1 MRDKKSHKLW
11 SRLTKFIAVTL
22 ALVLI
27 VGVLPA
33 SAASGEIV
41 VKTKKQLVKAMEKKS
56 AATII
61 FRTNRKTRFI
71 IPEIENSA
79 NKKLVMEAP
88 NARAFNK
95 ATFKTITLNKSEY
108 FNERGNDNSLYIK
121 GDGVKLTVSK
131 GIEAKKVSITATDVI
146 VKVASDGNVGDII
159 CNKKAAEITVAVA
172 KNAEANITIKKQA
185 DLIVAGDKTADI
197 TIVSQAADTKI
208 TATAPVDIVAEKD
221 VDVVL
226 EKGSEGST
234 VESSKEVD
242 VDISGAAEKQATV
255 TEDGKVVQEAEPAK
269 EEEKKD
275 TTPAKDTTPSATDNN
290 QSSGGPGPG
299 SSSGGG
305 ATQGNENTGKV
316 KITFTSSVTGGTV
329 AVTQGG
335 NSLYTGDGVATG
347 SSITIKLTPASGYE
361 VGGVSID
368 PTSAAGTPRKIADG
382 TWEVSGIIA
391 NLTIV
396 ATFNLTASGSN
407 ESVMLKAAE
416 HNGPIGTATGTAV
429 TYTFK
434 LKESG
439 TEKASVT
446 VTVASGASINT
457 ATSGAIVISTSL
469 SDADKQKVKEV
480 DFSVIPDDYFTENI
494 VAALK
499 VEFVNLNKVY
509 KRSGSNTTI
518 SVNGVTVE
526 EKSQQVN

>member
-11 SRLTKFIAVTL
+11 SRLTKFMAVTL

-221 VDVVL
+221 TDVVL

-275 TTPAKDTTPSATDNN
+275 TTPAKDTT
-290 QSSGGPGPG
+290 SSTTPTTPD
-299 SSSGGG
+299 SG
-305 ATQGNENTGKV
+305 QGYVTPDPTPTPTPTPVAGKV
-316 KITFTSSVTGGTV
+316 TITIASVTGGTV
-329 AVTQGG
+329 AVTQDG
-335 NSLYTGDGVATG
+335 NSLSTEAKVATG
-347 SSITIKLTPASGYE
+347 TSITIKLTPASGYE

-368 PTSAAGTPRKIADG
+368 PTSAAGTLSKKTDD

-396 ATFNLTASGSN
+396 ATFNSTASGSN
-407 ESVMLKAAE
+407 ESVTLKAADQ
-416 HNGPIGTATGTAV
+416 NGPIGTATGTAV
-429 TYTFK
+429 IYTFK
-434 LKESG
+434 LKESD
-439 TEKASVT
+439 TVKASVT
-446 VTVASGASINT
+446 VTVASGASIST
-457 ATSGAIVISTSL
+457 ATSGAIVINTSL

-509 KRSGSNTTI
+509 KRSGLNTTI

>member
-11 SRLTKFIAVTL
+11 SRVTKFMAVTL

-71 IPEIENSA
+71 IPVIENSA

-226 EKGSEGST
+226 EKGSEGSS
-234 VESSKEVD
+234 VDSSKGVD
-242 VDISGAAEKQATV
+242 VDLSGVAEKQATV

-275 TTPAKDTTPSATDNN
+275 TTPAKDTTSSTTPTTPDSGQGYVTPSNPSTPSNPEDN
-290 QSSGGPGPG
+290 S
-299 SSSGGG
+299 
-305 ATQGNENTGKV
+305 KV
-316 KITFTSSVTGGTV
+316 TITFSESVTGGTV
-329 AVTQGG
+329 KVKQGSSDLRPG
-335 NSLYTGDGVATG
+335 AKVATG
-347 SSITIKLTPASGYE
+347 SSITITLTPSSDEYE
-361 VGGVSID
+361 VGTLTINNQTKELTDGKYTVSNVLED
-368 PTSAAGTPRKIADG
+368 
-382 TWEVSGIIA
+382 
-391 NLTIV
+391 LTIV
-396 ATFNLTASGSN
+396 ATF
-407 ESVMLKAAE
+407 KAKSTG
-416 HNGPIGTATGTAV
+416 NATPAAI
-429 TYTFK
+429 K
-434 LKESG
+434 L
-439 TEKASVT
+439 KASVSGDYNVASGCAIGT
-446 VTVASGASINT
+446 VTIELKVDSQTAATITIASGASIS
-457 ATSGAIVISTSL
+457 AS
-469 SDADKQKVKEV
+469 
-480 DFSVIPDDYFTENI
+480 
-494 VAALK
+494 
-499 VEFVNLNKVY
+499 
-509 KRSGSNTTI
+509 TI
-518 SVNGVTVE
+518 SVNGSYSGGTPNELDLSGIERAYSNQTIVDLIIGEFGSIKKVYYIGNARLSKEGVTFE
-526 EKSQQVN
+526 QKQVPN

>member
-11 SRLTKFIAVTL
+11 SRVTKFMAVTL

-71 IPEIENSA
+71 IPVIENSA

-197 TIVSQAADTKI
+197 TIVSKAADTKI

-221 VDVVL
+221 ADVVL

-269 EEEKKD
+269 EEKKKD
-275 TTPAKDTTPSATDNN
+275 TTPAKDTTSSTTPTTPDSGQGYVTPSNPSTPSNPEDN
-290 QSSGGPGPG
+290 S
-299 SSSGGG
+299 
-305 ATQGNENTGKV
+305 KV
-316 KITFTSSVTGGTV
+316 TITFSESYTGGTV
-329 AVTQGG
+329 TVKQDSSDLRPGAK
-335 NSLYTGDGVATG
+335 VATG
-347 SSITIKLTPASGYE
+347 SSITIILTPEDDKE
-361 VGGVSID
+361 VDTLMINGQPVGPVDGKYTVSNVL
-368 PTSAAGTPRKIADG
+368 
-382 TWEVSGIIA
+382 E

-396 ATFNLTASGSN
+396 ATFKAKSTGNATPAAITLKACEKTSNTVSGS
-407 ESVMLKAAE
+407 A
-416 HNGPIGTATGTAV
+416 I
-429 TYTFK
+429 YTFK
-434 LKESG
+434 LKVDSVEWA
-439 TEKASVT
+439 TVT
-446 VTVASGASINT
+446 VTVASGSALNSISEN
-457 ATSGAIVISTSL
+457 
-469 SDADKQKVKEV
+469 EV
-480 DFSVIPDDYFTENI
+480 EVTP
-494 VAALK
+494 A
-499 VEFVNLNKVY
+499 
-509 KRSGSNTTI
+509 G
-518 SVNGVTVE
+518 GVTVTE
-526 EKSQQVN
+526 PTALDMSGTPSVDYQVIINKIKATFTAITDVKHLSVQ

>member
-11 SRLTKFIAVTL
+11 SRLTKFMAVTL

-226 EKGSEGST
+226 EKGSEGSS
-234 VESSKEVD
+234 VDSSKGVD
-242 VDISGAAEKQATV
+242 VDLSGVAEKQATV
-255 TEDGKVVQEAEPAK
+255 TEDGKVVQEAEPEK
-269 EEEKKD
+269 EEKKEETKKD
-275 TTPAKDTTPSATDNN
+275 TTPSTDTSTPASDSGQSYVTPVTPTPSTEPATH
-290 QSSGGPGPG
+290 
-299 SSSGGG
+299 G
-305 ATQGNENTGKV
+305 AIKLSPKNPVWNGAATGAS
-316 KITFTSSVTGGTV
+316 FTINLDTEVYVNVSI
-329 AVTQGG
+329 
-335 NSLYTGDGVATG
+335 VATG
-347 SSITIKLTPASGYE
+347 VAIGATTAELTSKGTASKDDVTELDFANFGPEARDWSLISQNSEFFSTITHLFSNLETVYVPSGRLQAMQSFIPS
-361 VGGVSID
+361 GAKWQFAPKSQ
-368 PTSAAGTPRKIADG
+368 PTS
-382 TWEVSGIIA
+382 
-391 NLTIV
+391 
-396 ATFNLTASGSN
+396 
-407 ESVMLKAAE
+407 
-416 HNGPIGTATGTAV
+416 
-429 TYTFK
+429 
-434 LKESG
+434 
-439 TEKASVT
+439 
-446 VTVASGASINT
+446 
-457 ATSGAIVISTSL
+457 
-469 SDADKQKVKEV
+469 
-480 DFSVIPDDYFTENI
+480 
-494 VAALK
+494 
-499 VEFVNLNKVY
+499 
-509 KRSGSNTTI
+509 
-518 SVNGVTVE
+518 
-526 EKSQQVN
+526 

>member
-11 SRLTKFIAVTL
+11 SRLTKFMAVTL

-71 IPEIENSA
+71 IPVIENSA

-172 KNAEANITIKKQA
+172 KNAEANITVKKQA
-185 DLIVAGDKTADI
+185 DLTVEGDKTADI

-221 VDVVL
+221 TDVVL

-275 TTPAKDTTPSATDNN
+275 TTPAKDTTPSTTPTTPDSGQGYVTPSNPSTPDPVDN
-290 QSSGGPGPG
+290 S
-299 SSSGGG
+299 
-305 ATQGNENTGKV
+305 KV
-316 KITFTSSVTGGTV
+316 TITFSVSGTGGTV
-329 AVTQGG
+329 AVTQNGR
-335 NSLYTGDGVATG
+335 SLYSGAEVATG
-347 SSITIKLTPASGYE
+347 SSITITLTPSSDAYE
-361 VGGVSID
+361 VD
-368 PTSAAGTPRKIADG
+368 TLKINGQSVIPVDG
-382 TWEVSGIIA
+382 KYTESNVRE

-396 ATFNLTASGSN
+396 ATF
-407 ESVMLKAAE
+407 KAKSTG
-416 HNGPIGTATGTAV
+416 NATPAAI
-429 TYTFK
+429 K
-434 LKESG
+434 L
-439 TEKASVT
+439 KASVSGNYNVASGCAIGT
-446 VTVASGASINT
+446 VTISLKVETETAATITIASGASIDSLNASDIT
-457 ATSGAIVISTSL
+457 KNWSGDDPTELDLSSVSDAYSTQKIVDLVIAKFGSIKKVYYIGNASL
-469 SDADKQKVKEV
+469 SKE
-480 DFSVIPDDYFTENI
+480 
-494 VAALK
+494 
-499 VEFVNLNKVY
+499 
-509 KRSGSNTTI
+509 
-518 SVNGVTVE
+518 GVTFE
-526 EKSQQVN
+526 QKQVHN